1 MFMFLNLLVHSVT
14 KNVDRKNIVWD
25 ILFLRPTTYAM
36 NEKKC
41 NLTKYRQDNYF
52 GMSPEM
58 KDNALG
64 GGRDGTPDY

>member
-1 MFMFLNLLVHSVT
+1 
-14 KNVDRKNIVWD
+14 
-25 ILFLRPTTYAM
+25 M
-36 NEKKC
+36 NKKKF

-64 GGRDGTPDY
+64 AGRDGTPDYLAEKINIGKVERMKKYIKY